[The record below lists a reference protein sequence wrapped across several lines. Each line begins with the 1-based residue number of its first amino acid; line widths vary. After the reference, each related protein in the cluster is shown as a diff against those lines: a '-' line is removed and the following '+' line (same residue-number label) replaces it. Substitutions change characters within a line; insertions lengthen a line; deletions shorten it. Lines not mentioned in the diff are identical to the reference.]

1 MKLPNRFI
9 KDQNGSLTIEAS
21 IAMVLFSFVMVFLI
35 TLTNACRVQAA
46 IQNSLDKAALE
57 LSQEMYLYE
66 ATGLYYATVDV
77 SGEASNA
84 ANSAVNT
91 INSGGNI
98 IDAGVGA
105 YNNGSNSQIGQDLSK
120 FTSPGGLAG
129 GMYSLYS
136 GFKNTDTDH
145 VSTVLS
151 TVDGKKG
158 TLNSSYETIRS
169 NMKNAS
175 GDPVNFIV
183 QLGKYGLNSVTSYYF
198 GSSLGESLTVD
209 YLGCN
214 NDGKDEETYADEWL
228 KQLGVVDGVSGLN
241 FNKSSIFAPASPTNI
256 NLVVTYDVNIYP
268 LLGDF
273 KVTFAQS
280 ASTRAWLGGD
290 LTVARAFTF
299 GKSSGSGNNTLPAVG

>member
-1 MKLPNRFI
+1 MKLLNRFS
-9 KDQNGSLTIEAS
+9 KNQDGALTIEAS

-57 LSQEMYLYE
+57 LAQEMYLFE
-66 ATGLYYATVDV
+66 ATGLYYVTVDA
-77 SGEASNA
+77 SGAASNA
-84 ANSAVNT
+84 ANSIVNT
-91 INSGGNI
+91 VNAGGNVV
-98 IDAGVGA
+98 DMGVDA
-105 YNNGSNSQIGQDLSK
+105 YNNGQNSRISNDLSK
-120 FTSPGGLAG
+120 FTSAGGLAG

-136 GFKNTDTDH
+136 GFKNTDTDYA
-145 VSTVLS
+145 STVLS
-151 TVDGKKG
+151 TVDGKNG

-175 GDPVNFIV
+175 SDPVNFIV

-228 KQLGVVDGVSGLN
+228 KQLGVEDGVSGLN

-268 LLGDF
+268 I
-273 KVTFAQS
+273 
-280 ASTRAWLGGD
+280 
-290 LTVARAFTF
+290 
-299 GKSSGSGNNTLPAVG
+299 